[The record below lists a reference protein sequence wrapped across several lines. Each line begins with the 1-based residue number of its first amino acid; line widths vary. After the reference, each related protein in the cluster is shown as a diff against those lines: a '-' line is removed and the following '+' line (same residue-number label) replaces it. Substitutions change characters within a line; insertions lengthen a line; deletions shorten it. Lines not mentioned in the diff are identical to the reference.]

1 MSEIPDPMPLYQHA
15 LVASGPGQLRLVSD
29 KGIPQLESDRILIKT
44 KAVALNP
51 ADWKLLDFS
60 TTPGAVR
67 GCEFAGVVLQV
78 GDKVHKT
85 FRAGD
90 GVCGMVFGANITRP
104 SDGAFA
110 EYVTAVGDLCLP
122 IPSWMS
128 FQQAASISV
137 GLIAAGL
144 AFRSLRIHVK
154 DSEAKIGHVPNPE
167 SSHVLVYGGSTA
179 TGTLAI
185 QLLRLFGYLP
195 VTTCSPHNFDL
206 VKKAG
211 TVAEFDYHS
220 PTCAEEIRESTGG
233 KLAYALDCI
242 TDRRN
247 MTVCYGAIGSAGGRY
262 TALEPF
268 PARLHSRRRNI
279 EPDWILGWT
288 VFGKAVDLNGVYRRE
303 DIPADYA
310 FGVEWLAAIEPL
322 LAEGKLRP
330 HPIQVKNGGL
340 AHIIPDLETLR
351 RGKVSGKKLVYTL

>member
-1 MSEIPDPMPLYQHA
+1 MAESPEPMPLYQHA

-29 KGIPQLESDRILIKT
+29 KGIPRLESDQILIKT

-60 TTPGAVR
+60 TTPGAVS
-67 GCEFAGVVLQV
+67 GCEFAGIVLEV
-78 GDKVHKT
+78 GDKVRKA

-90 GVCGMVFGANITRP
+90 RVCGMIFGANPARP
-104 SDGAFA
+104 ADGAFA

-128 FQQAASISV
+128 FEEAASISV
-137 GLIAAGL
+137 ALVAAGL
-144 AFRSLRIHVK
+144 AFRSLGIHVK
-154 DSEAKIGHVPNPE
+154 DSETGINQVLNTE

-179 TGTLAI
+179 TGSLAI

-195 VTTCSPHNFDL
+195 VATCSPHNFDL

-211 TVAEFDYHS
+211 AVAEFDYHS
-220 PTCAEEIRESTGG
+220 TTCAEEIRELTGG

-242 TDRRN
+242 TDRRS
-247 MTVCYGAIGSAGGRY
+247 MTVCYGAIGSTGGRY

-268 PARLHSRRRNI
+268 PARLHNRRRNI

-288 VFGKAVDLNGVYRRE
+288 IFGKAVDLNGVYRR
-303 DIPADYA
+303 DDLPADYV
-310 FGVEWLAAIEPL
+310 FGVEWLAAIEPF

-330 HPIQVKNGGL
+330 HPIQVKHGGL
-340 AHIIPDLETLR
+340 AHIIPDLEILR
-351 RGKVSGKKLVYTL
+351 RGKVSGKKLIYTL